1 MKIAVTSQNRRE
13 ITEHAGR
20 CRKFWIYDI
29 EDKQVVNKSLLEI
42 PVEQSFHES
51 SSHDPHPLDDVA
63 VLISAGMGQGMVN
76 RLASKGI
83 VAVVTTQKDPDLAVN
98 AYLNGQL
105 KASIGQ
111 GRNHG
116 YGHHH
121 HHHHHHHHQ

>member
-29 EDKQVVNKSLLEI
+29 EDKQVIDKSLLEI

-51 SSHDPHPLDDVA
+51 SPHDPHPLDHVA
-63 VLISAGMGQGMVN
+63 VLISASMGQGMVN

-83 VAVVTTQKDPDLAVN
+83 VAVVTSERDPDAAVV
-98 AYLNGQL
+98 AHLE
-105 KASIGQ
+105 
-111 GRNHG
+111 GRLTARATGCNHG
-116 YGHHH
+116 HGHHP
-121 HHHHHHHHQ
+121 HQ